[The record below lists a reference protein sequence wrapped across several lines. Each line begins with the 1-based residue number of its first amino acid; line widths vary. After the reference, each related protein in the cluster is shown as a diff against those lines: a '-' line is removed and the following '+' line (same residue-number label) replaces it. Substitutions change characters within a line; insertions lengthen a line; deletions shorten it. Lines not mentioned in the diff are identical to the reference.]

1 MERKPQSRRAAVF
14 AGSGMALGAAMG
26 LLLFGLMGSPAG
38 AIIGAVIGLVYEVQ
52 SRREQMD

>member
-1 MERKPQSRRAAVF
+1 MERKSQSWRIAVF
-14 AGSGMALGAAMG
+14 TGSGMALGAAMG

>member
-1 MERKPQSRRAAVF
+1 MERKSQSRRIAVF